1 MQNNQIPNCHKSLEN
16 DLEFIHKQKQ
26 RMRVNYML
34 ADLMGQHVGRAEL
47 QQALGIGQQILSENG
62 EDW

>member
-1 MQNNQIPNCHKSLEN
+1 
-16 DLEFIHKQKQ
+16 
-26 RMRVNYML
+26 ML